1 VTFVGEDMMHR
12 HIAIP
17 PVGPRGRVTDS
28 LGWEKLAT
36 CQLQRQRRVHEWNS
50 FGSETICG
58 MTVDPLI
65 EDFDAEIAHTTLGP
79 IGMAEI
85 RSTPATAL
93 GAGDRITGG
102 CESNALLL
110 ILPRKGSCANEQDH
124 RVAELKPGTMLLRD
138 LLKPWV
144 HSSTEPMD
152 LLTLKLPYAD
162 LLSRVDDP
170 LCIAGQVHS
179 AATPEVAVTMDLI
192 ASVYENLRRAPD
204 GPWRDALASLVL
216 DSIAILARLV
226 ASPAQA
232 QREQGSNT
240 RLRRDAMQFM
250 CRRLDDPDLS
260 IADVAAALQV
270 SPRCLQ
276 RAFAGAGESPS
287 AFLQAQRLER
297 AASLLRDSGNGTM
310 LDIAMATGFNDA
322 AHFSRMFARRF
333 GLPPS
338 RYASRAQ
345 GRRS

>member
-1 VTFVGEDMMHR
+1 MHR
-12 HIAIP
+12 QIAIP
-17 PVGPRGRVTDS
+17 PVSPRGRVTDS

-36 CQLQRQRRVHEWNS
+36 CQLQRQRRVHEWNC

-65 EDFDAEIAHTTLGP
+65 EDFDAEIARTSLGP

-85 RSTPATAL
+85 RSTPANAVGKGSST
-93 GAGDRITGG
+93 DSPD
-102 CESNALLL
+102 ESDALLM
-110 ILPRKGSCANEQDH
+110 IIPRSGTCANEQDH
-124 RVAELKPGTMLLRD
+124 RVVDLKPGTMLLRD

-144 HSSTEPMD
+144 HSSTEPMN
-152 LLTLKLPYAD
+152 LLTLKLPYTE

-170 LCIAGQVHS
+170 LCLAGYRHS
-179 AATPEVAVTMDLI
+179 ASTPEAAVVMDLV
-192 ASVYENLRRAPD
+192 ASVYQNLRRAPS
-204 GPWRDALASLVL
+204 GPWCDAMAGLVL
-216 DSIAILARLV
+216 DSVAILAHY
-226 ASPAQA
+226 AANPSKA
-232 QREQGSNT
+232 QREKGSHAS
-240 RLRRDAMQFM
+240 LRRDAMQLM

-260 IADVAAALQV
+260 IAEVAAALQV
-270 SPRCLQ
+270 TPRCLQ

-297 AASLLRDSGNGTM
+297 AASLLRESGSGTV
-310 LDIAMATGFNDA
+310 LDIAMATGFNDS

-345 GRRS
+345 GRRN